1 MPRTCT
7 ACTNPHREEI
17 DRRLVEGT
25 PFRSIAKLYS
35 LSPASLFRHN
45 KHMSKTLSQSRQEAD
60 ILRADGLM
68 EHLNHLTAEAAR
80 LKQKAEQK
88 KDYRT
93 ALAGVREMSRLL
105 ELAVRLATEIQEKAS
120 ADFGLDGR
128 TLDQLSDV
136 ELLQI
141 VARAQGM
148 TEMKILQT
156 ARGQFASDKAG
167 GTEGN

>member
-7 ACTNPHREEI
+7 ACSHPHRDEI
-17 DRRLVEGT
+17 DRLLLDGVALRN
-25 PFRSIAKLYS
+25 IAKRFS
-35 LSPASLFRHN
+35 LSTASLFRHN
-45 KHMSKTLSQSRQEAD
+45 RHISKTLSNARQQAE

-80 LKQKAEQK
+80 LKQKAEQA

-105 ELAVRLATEIQEKAS
+105 ELVMRLAVQLQERAS
-120 ADFGLDGR
+120 DFDFDGR
-128 TLDQLSDV
+128 PLEQLSDI

-141 VARAQGM
+141 
-148 TEMKILQT
+148 L
-156 ARGQFASDKAG
+156 ARGQDMTKTKFLKIARGQIVRDSIGSDI
-167 GTEGN
+167 